1 MKTHTIFSSVKGWV
15 QAMVKRQRSEERIIY
30 SINVEDIQT
39 VADEVLKRSL
49 TEAEIAK
56 IEDAVG
62 EKRFLV

>member
-1 MKTHTIFSSVKGWV
+1 
-15 QAMVKRQRSEERIIY
+15 MVKRQRSEKRIIY

-39 VADEVLKRSL
+39 VADEVLKRPL

-62 EKRFLV
+62 ENVSWFDAIEQAMIDNKLV

>member
-1 MKTHTIFSSVKGWV
+1 
-15 QAMVKRQRSEERIIY
+15 MVKRQGSEGRIIY

-39 VADEVLKRSL
+39 VADEVLKRPL

-62 EKRFLV
+62 ENISWFDAIEQAMIDNKLV